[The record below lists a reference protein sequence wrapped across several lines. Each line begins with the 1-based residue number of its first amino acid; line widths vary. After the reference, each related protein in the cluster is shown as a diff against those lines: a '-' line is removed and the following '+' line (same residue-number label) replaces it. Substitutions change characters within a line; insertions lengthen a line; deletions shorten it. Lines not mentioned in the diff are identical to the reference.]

1 MSDAVTDELRALW
14 DAEALT
20 FDEAPDHGLADPETR
35 AAWRE
40 LLLAHLPP
48 APARV
53 ADLGCGTG
61 TLSVLLADEGYDVHG
76 VDLSPEMID
85 RARSKAGDRSVAF
98 AVGDASD
105 PDLPTGGFDV
115 VLSRHVLWALPDP
128 VAGLRRWCDLL
139 APGGRLLL
147 VEGRWFNDAGLSA
160 ADTQA
165 LLAEVDRGCVVRHLP
180 EPVFW
185 GREIDD
191 ERYLVL
197 SEA

>member
-1 MSDAVTDELRALW
+1 
-14 DAEALT
+14 
-20 FDEAPDHGLADPETR
+20 
-35 AAWRE
+35 
-40 LLLAHLPP
+40 
-48 APARV
+48 V

-61 TLSVLLADEGYDVHG
+61 TLSVLLAEEGYDVHG

-85 RARSKAGDRSVAF
+85 RARAKAGDRSVGF

-105 PDLPTGGFDV
+105 PDLPDGAFDV

-160 ADTQA
+160 ADTQS
-165 LLAEVDRGCVVRHLP
+165 LLSEVGRSAVVRHLP
-180 EPVFW
+180 ESVFW
-185 GREIDD
+185 GREIED